1 MNVGFVALNR
11 ANTVVLTENRV
22 IGDKSVINSGVWQIC
37 ILKHRKLHRRSKQGL
52 HQTEIFPSGLQHEKW
67 LRSNIKY
74 GVICVV

>member
-11 ANTVVLTENRV
+11 ANTVVLNENGV
-22 IGDKSVINSGVWQIC
+22 NGDKNVITSGVWQIC
-37 ILKHRKLHRRSKQGL
+37 TLKHRKLHRRSKQGL
-52 HQTEIFPSGLQHEKW
+52 HQMVFPSGLEYEKW